1 MFQAPSSIIEETK
14 KNDNKLFLFLKHF
27 PEGLLGKQ
35 LSNSIDREKHWY
47 YFAIPPNVS
56 LDWIESPFTIIGFY
70 EMLSGK
76 KNKTKHKTEQINA
89 GTPKSR
95 SVISTLAMPNK

>member
-1 MFQAPSSIIEETK
+1 M
-14 KNDNKLFLFLKHF
+14 FLKHF

-56 LDWIESPFTIIGFY
+56 LDWIDSPYTIIGFY
-70 EMLSGK
+70 EMLSG

-89 GTPKSR
+89 GVAKKPLL
-95 SVISTLAMPNK
+95 ISTLATQKN